1 MEIQKVKLQMIRE
14 STGEYNA
21 KIKSPID
28 IVNFINE
35 QEQYSLA
42 PNESIIVIGLSIK
55 NEIIYSQ
62 VATGGVNSTF
72 IKPADIFKPLLVANC
87 SKFILVHNHP
97 SGDST
102 PSKEDI
108 ALTDTIKAAADIM
121 GIEFLDHVV
130 IGDNNYTSIMSIK
143 EVQ

>member
-1 MEIQKVKLQMIRE
+1 MEIQKVKLQMIKE
-14 STGEYNA
+14 NTEEYNA

-28 IVNFINE
+28 IVTFINE

-42 PNESIIVIGLSIK
+42 PNENIIVVGLSIK
-55 NEIIYSQ
+55 NEIVYSQ
-62 VATGGVNSTF
+62 VASGGINSAF

-130 IGDNNYTSIMSIK
+130 IGDNTYTSIMSIK
-143 EVQ
+143 ESE